1 MTEYQQLEM
10 ALQRL
15 EAALEA
21 AGLWRMTPPEASA
34 FASQQPF
41 CVDTM
46 TLPQWL
52 RFVFIP
58 RLGALVEAQ
67 GPMPARCEV
76 APALETY
83 LQQANVP
90 ADERL
95 AILQSVE
102 EVDRLVTEN

>member
-1 MTEYQQLEM
+1 MTEYQQLEI

-15 EAALEA
+15 ETALEE

-34 FASQQPF
+34 FTSKQPF

-58 RLGALVEAQ
+58 RLGALAEAQ
-67 GPMPARCEV
+67 GSLPARCEV

-90 ADERL
+90 ATERV
-95 AILQSVE
+95 AILRTVE